1 MQAKIENGRVEI
13 TPGGLKPTLL
23 HQKTVAL
30 GWAVL
35 PIGFVFVG
43 KTAHTTKKVK
53 QKLP

>member
-13 TPGGLKPTLL
+13 TPGGLKPTRL
-23 HQKTVAL
+23 HQKTIAV

-35 PIGFVFVG
+35 PIGFVFAD

-53 QKLP
+53 QNLP